1 MRASDIGL
9 GDMAIVEMG
18 DGEQSLAQV
27 IQLEGEE
34 VSLQVFGGGKG
45 LSTQATVRFLGHPT
59 QVTYSPNI
67 LGRVFRGDGT
77 PIDGGP
83 DLSGDRQVDIGGPS
97 VNPVTRIVPSKMI
110 RTNVPMID
118 VFNCLVES
126 QKIPIFSVAGEPF
139 NQLLARIAI
148 QADADIIAF
157 GGMGLIFDDYYFF
170 RSTFEDENIFPRT
183 VMFVNQASDPIVE
196 RVLVPDMVLKIAE
209 RFAVE
214 EHKRVLV
221 LMTDMTAYA
230 DALKEIGISMERV
243 PSNRGY
249 IGDLYSQLAVRY
261 ERACSYRGAGSVTI
275 LTVTTMPGNDV
286 THPVPDNT
294 GYITE
299 GQFYLH
305 DGMIDPFGSLS
316 RLKQN
321 VIGKAT
327 REDHAQLMNTMIR
340 LYAGGKEA
348 QQKQAMAFDL
358 SAYDHQLIKFAELFT
373 TRFMALNVSLPLEQA
388 LDLGWQTLA
397 ECFEPHELLM
407 KQALIDK
414 YYPPKAPLPRL
425 AHRGQPEE
433 VARMADIALSKSS
446 LQQQRDRLRLFERFL
461 PSLELKRQQLTAE
474 YKKAVQVLA
483 EAEQG
488 ADQASRALTALLP
501 ILGSARMKLSGLVRI
516 RHVEVA
522 EEDVLGLRLPTL
534 RAVEFDTADYALLA
548 TPFWFD
554 DLVVCLKDMATYR
567 LVCRCIA
574 SASRACRARC
584 VASRSASTCSRRC
597 SFPTPSGISRASRSS
612 CRMSSAPRW

>member
-1 MRASDIGL
+1 MLSELVRYTHATAIVGDILRIRARNVGL
-9 GDMAIVEMG
+9 GETAIVETG
-18 DGEQSLAQV
+18 DGDQSLAQV
-27 IQLEGEE
+27 IQMEGDE

-59 QVTYSPNI
+59 QVICSPNI
-67 LGRVFRGDGT
+67 LGRVFRGDGE
-77 PIDGGP
+77 PMDGGP
-83 DLSGDRQVDIGGPS
+83 ELLGDRRENIGGPS
-97 VNPVTRIVPSKMI
+97 VNPVTRVVPKKMI

-118 VFNCLVES
+118 IFNCLVES

-148 QADADIIAF
+148 QADADLIVF
-157 GGMGLIFDDYYFF
+157 GGLGLIFDDYYYF
-170 RSTFEDENIFPRT
+170 RTRFEDEGIFGRT
-183 VMFVNQASDPIVE
+183 VMFVNLASDPIVE
-196 RVLVPDMVLKIAE
+196 RVLTPDLVLKVAE

-214 EHKRVLV
+214 ERKRVLV

-321 VIGKAT
+321 VIGKET

-340 LYAGGKEA
+340 LYSGGKEA

-358 SAYDHQLIKFAELFT
+358 SAYDHKLIKFAELFT
-373 TRFMALNVSLPLEQA
+373 ERFMALNVSIPLEEA

-397 ECFEPHELLM
+397 ECFVPQELLM
-407 KQALIDK
+407 KQTLIDK
-414 YYPPKAPLPRL
+414 YFPR
-425 AHRGQPEE
+425 G
-433 VARMADIALSKSS
+433 
-446 LQQQRDRLRLFERFL
+446 
-461 PSLELKRQQLTAE
+461 
-474 YKKAVQVLA
+474 
-483 EAEQG
+483 
-488 ADQASRALTALLP
+488 
-501 ILGSARMKLSGLVRI
+501 
-516 RHVEVA
+516 
-522 EEDVLGLRLPTL
+522 
-534 RAVEFDTADYALLA
+534 
-548 TPFWFD
+548 
-554 DLVVCLKDMATYR
+554 
-567 LVCRCIA
+567 
-574 SASRACRARC
+574 
-584 VASRSASTCSRRC
+584 
-597 SFPTPSGISRASRSS
+597 RSS
-612 CRMSSAPRW
+612 AGQG